1 MWLDL
6 VILECGFRI
15 LNHCLVPIC
24 ILAISRD
31 HHDFFQYQYCTY
43 VEHFRMLSCVF
54 SYTKMFAV
62 LSIYGPVTTL
72 QSEPVRSVTVRQL
85 CHQRST
91 LLR

>member
-6 VILECGFRI
+6 VIFECGFRI
-15 LNHCLVPIC
+15 LNHCSVPIC
-24 ILAISRD
+24 IVAISRD
-31 HHDFFQYQYCTY
+31 HHDFFQYCTF
-43 VEHFRMLSCVF
+43 VELFRMLSCVF
-54 SYTKMFAV
+54 SNAKMFAV

-85 CHQRST
+85 CYQKST